1 MIMKKMV
8 FIAVVC
14 AIAAGPAVAV
24 PTVQFTGLGY
34 YEKHLGASVGEYNL
48 KGWDLPGGYTDG
60 AEFFS
65 FCLELHEPISK
76 GGYYDAELSTEAIA
90 GGMNSGPPGPT
101 GGDPL
106 DPRSAWLYDQY
117 LSGALGARSNT
128 LAADVGL
135 AIWFIEDEITN
146 GSVTAGQASLI
157 AQANASGW
165 TDTGTYRVLN
175 LYRLD
180 SDHVLADY
188 RQDFIVE
195 VPAPGAILLGSIGAV
210 LVGWLRRRR
219 SL

>member
-1 MIMKKMV
+1 MRKKVV

-14 AIAAGPAVAV
+14 AFAATSAVAV

-34 YEKHLGASVGEYNL
+34 YDSYLGVDVGEYNL
-48 KGWDLPGGYTDG
+48 KAWDLGYGYADG

-65 FCLELHEPISK
+65 FCLEMHEPVNK
-76 GGYYDAELSTEAIA
+76 KGYYDAELSSEAIA
-90 GGMNSGPPGPT
+90 GGLNSGSPGPT

-117 LSGALGARSNT
+117 LSGALGARSNA

-135 AIWFIEDEITN
+135 AIWFIEDETTN

-157 AQANASGW
+157 AQANVCGW
-165 TDTGTYRVLN
+165 NDTGPYRVLN
-175 LYRLD
+175 LYALKSNHLPD
-180 SDHVLADY
+180 DY
-188 RQDFIVE
+188 RQDFIVK
-195 VPAPGAILLGSIGAV
+195 VPVPGAVLLASIGTG

-219 SL
+219 TL